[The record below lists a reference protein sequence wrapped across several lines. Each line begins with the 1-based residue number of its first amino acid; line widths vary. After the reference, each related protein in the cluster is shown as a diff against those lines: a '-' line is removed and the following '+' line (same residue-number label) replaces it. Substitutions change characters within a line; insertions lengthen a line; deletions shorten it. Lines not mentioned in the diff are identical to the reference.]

1 MANETVYRV
10 MNHAEVV
17 TLKEMV
23 MKNGK
28 LTYEKLCRYL
38 CPVMKDLSK
47 IHEKGIIHGAIC
59 PDNIMVNADG
69 EVHLLDLGVAKD
81 LYQSEETQKEDSR
94 KNSSLPFSFEGNL
107 KRGHRKST
115 GKNAAAIYNGI
126 KEWLPGTG
134 TVSNKWRDRPMDRC
148 VCDVSDDVLS
158 TVRKRPADTD
168 GSSGFRKR
176 KNGSKCNK

>member
-69 EVHLLDLGVAKD
+69 EVHLLDLGVAK
-81 LYQSEETQKEDSR
+81 TCINR
-94 KNSSLPFSFEGNL
+94 KKL
-107 KRGHRKST
+107 KKKT
-115 GKNAAAIYNGI
+115 AEKFVATF
-126 KEWLPGTG
+126 L
-134 TVSNKWRDRPMDRC
+134 
-148 VCDVSDDVLS
+148 L
-158 TVRKRPADTD
+158 
-168 GSSGFRKR
+168 
-176 KNGSKCNK
+176 

>member
-1 MANETVYRV
+1 MGNETVYRV
-10 MNHAEVV
+10 MNHVDGM

-23 MKNGK
+23 MKSGK

-81 LYQSEETQKEDSR
+81 LYET
-94 KNSSLPFSFEGNL
+94 
-107 KRGHRKST
+107 
-115 GKNAAAIYNGI
+115 
-126 KEWLPGTG
+126 
-134 TVSNKWRDRPMDRC
+134 
-148 VCDVSDDVLS
+148 
-158 TVRKRPADTD
+158 
-168 GSSGFRKR
+168 
-176 KNGSKCNK
+176 

>member
-81 LYQSEETQKEDSR
+81 LYQSEETQKEDS
-94 KNSSLPFSFEGNL
+94 
-107 KRGHRKST
+107 
-115 GKNAAAIYNGI
+115 
-126 KEWLPGTG
+126 
-134 TVSNKWRDRPMDRC
+134 
-148 VCDVSDDVLS
+148 DDVLS
-158 TVRKRPADTD
+158 AVRKRPADTD

>member
-1 MANETVYRV
+1 MGNETVYRV
-10 MNHAEVV
+10 MNHVDGM

-23 MKNGK
+23 MKSGK

-81 LYQSEETQKEDSR
+81 LYETKETQKEDSGKIR
-94 KNSSLPFSFEGNL
+94 RYLSPL
-107 KRGHRKST
+107 KETQKEDL
-115 GKNAAAIYNGI
+115 GKACAAIYNGI
-126 KEWLPGTG
+126 KERLPGAG
-134 TVSNKWRDRPMDRC
+134 AVSNEWRNRPMDRC
-148 VCDVSDDVLS
+148 V
-158 TVRKRPADTD
+158 
-168 GSSGFRKR
+168 
-176 KNGSKCNK
+176 